1 MEIEDRSGHWRSEE
15 VGDLIWGLGAM
26 AAEYV
31 FYGQNTTGVT
41 GDVRGVTSRAALMV
55 GFRAMGPASIDLS
68 DRITDVE
75 ERREEEE
82 RVRERFEGI
91 GYKIMNRAPGGLD
104 SNQFA
109 NTLIDR
115 DKRPLV
121 AGLLGQGFVVAYQ
134 TVLQNREATER
145 IADELVAQ
153 GELYGDDVTSLLDGV
168 GLRKPDI
175 DVLDE
180 AIWPAI

>member
-1 MEIEDRSGHWRSEE
+1 M
-15 VGDLIWGLGAM
+15 IWGLGAM

-41 GDVRGVTSRAALMV
+41 GDVRSVTTRAALMV
-55 GFRAMGPASIDLS
+55 GFRAMGPAAINLS
-68 DRITDVE
+68 DRIADPEQCREAE
-75 ERREEEE
+75 EQ
-82 RVRERFEGI
+82 VRERFAEL
-91 GYKIMNRAPGGLD
+91 GYQIMNRAPGGLD

-109 NTLIDR
+109 ATLSDR

-121 AGLLGQGFVVAYQ
+121 AALIGQGFVIAYQ
-134 TVLQNREATER
+134 TVLQNRQATER
-145 IADELVAQ
+145 IADELVEK

-168 GLRKPDI
+168 GLRKPTI